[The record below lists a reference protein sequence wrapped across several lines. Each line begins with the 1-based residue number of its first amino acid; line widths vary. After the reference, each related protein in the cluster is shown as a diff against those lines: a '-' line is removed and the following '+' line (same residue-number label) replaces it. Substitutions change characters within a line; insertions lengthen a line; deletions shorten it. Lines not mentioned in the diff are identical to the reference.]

1 MSCNRQASWKQHN
14 CIIIPDKPKNNYVV
28 CGLFEGDIEITGMGV
43 RLSAMD
49 MLFPPKKVMTIHP
62 RGSK

>member
-1 MSCNRQASWKQHN
+1 
-14 CIIIPDKPKNNYVV
+14 V

-49 MLFPPKKVMTIHP
+49 MLFPPKKVVTIYP
-62 RGSK
+62 KGSK